1 MPAQFSANAI
11 SLLDDVTLLNR
22 TIYGGP
28 DALRSEFLDDYD
40 AARDPDKAGNRE
52 ALFVYDKYDTYLSG
66 FGYRTLTSADLGF
79 AAESISASET
89 SDGLDHNFTY
99 AGGLFRNN
107 YVSEGGTE
115 TAYTAAGAVA
125 MTTLKANDSGNT
137 LYLTFRG
144 TDVDGPLADGEAGTA
159 VGLERYYGQLRELID
174 QIYDY
179 VSNPENDVTEIVV
192 SGHSLGGAIADVFA
206 LYDGARFAD
215 IDGVKLS
222 VIALASSGVDPQ
234 LLTRMSGYDEDLVK
248 TGQAEK
254 ISLKTPDWYFQYD
267 QAEDIVRNPDQ
278 YDATQHSEAEDD
290 PGQVAITAGSVATL
304 LDHVHFENNRLTFET
319 PMIDQYEVSSD
330 LDTTFLV
337 NHYSDFYE
345 LIGTEFSKAWPLVSD
360 MAFERFVALFG
371 KSDAVE
377 GTPGSNN
384 VNGWGV
390 SPDNVVDYSGSAL
403 DQFVLGFSG
412 TDKIS
417 TGSGNDFLSG
427 GAGADKLKGGD
438 GKDHLLGD
446 IKGKAGDDRLMG
458 GSGDDTLEADR
469 GDDRLSGE
477 ADADV
482 FRISRNNDQDVIT
495 DFSAAEGD
503 VIDLTAIKG
512 IGSWAELQDLMK
524 VGNSKVVIA
533 FSEDDV
539 LTIKGEN
546 VSEISEVDFLL

>member
-40 AARDPDKAGNRE
+40 AARDPDKVGNRE
-52 ALFVYDKYDTYLSG
+52 ALFVYDQYDTYLSD
-66 FGYRTLTSADLGF
+66 FGYQTLTSADLGF
-79 AAESISASET
+79 APASISASET
-89 SDGLDHNFTY
+89 SDGLDHNYTY

-107 YVSEGGTE
+107 YVSDDGTE
-115 TAYTAAGAVA
+115 TEYTAAGAIA
-125 MTTLKANDSGNT
+125 LTTLKENETGNT

-179 VSNPENDVTEIVV
+179 VSNPENDVTEVVV
-192 SGHSLGGAIADVFA
+192 SGHSLGGAIADIFA
-206 LYDGARFAD
+206 LYDGSRFAD

-234 LLTRMSGYDEDLVK
+234 LLTRMPGYDESLVK
-248 TGQAEK
+248 TGQGGS

-278 YDATQHSEAEDD
+278 YDAQRHMDEDPTQA
-290 PGQVAITAGSVATL
+290 VITAGSVATL
-304 LDHVHFENNRLTFET
+304 IDHVHFEDNRLTFET
-319 PMIDQYEVSSD
+319 PVIDQYEVSKD
-330 LDTTFLV
+330 LETTFLV

-345 LIGTEFSKAWPLVSD
+345 LIGTEFSKAWPVVGD
-360 MAFERFVALFG
+360 TAFERFVALFG

-377 GTPGSNN
+377 DTPGNNN

-390 SPDNVVDYSGSAL
+390 SPDNDVNYSGSAL

-412 TDKIS
+412 TDNIT
-417 TGSGNDFLSG
+417 TGSGNDFISG
-427 GAGADKLKGGD
+427 GAGEDKLKGGD
-438 GKDHLLGD
+438 GSDHLLGD
-446 IKGKAGDDRLMG
+446 IKGKAGEDRLMG
-458 GSGDDTLEADR
+458 GSGDDTLDADR
-469 GDDRLSGE
+469 GDDRLSGD
-477 ADADV
+477 ADADL
-482 FRISRNNDQDVIT
+482 FRISRNNDRDVIT
-495 DFSAAEGD
+495 DFSSAEGD
-503 VIDLTAIKG
+503 IIDLTAIKG
-512 IGSWAELQDLMK
+512 IDSWEDLQDQMK
-524 VGNSKVVIA
+524 VGNSKVVIE
-533 FSEDDV
+533 FSDEDV
-539 LTIKGEN
+539 LTVKGE
-546 VSEISEVDFLL
+546 VSEISEADFLL